1 MARPG
6 KGFAPCAALQEE
18 DHGSARV
25 PTQGEATKV
34 ERTGIDPP
42 RVAG

>member
-1 MARPG
+1 MQRIRRRIT
-6 KGFAPCAALQEE
+6 
-18 DHGSARV
+18 GSARV
-25 PTQGEATKV
+25 PTQREPAKV